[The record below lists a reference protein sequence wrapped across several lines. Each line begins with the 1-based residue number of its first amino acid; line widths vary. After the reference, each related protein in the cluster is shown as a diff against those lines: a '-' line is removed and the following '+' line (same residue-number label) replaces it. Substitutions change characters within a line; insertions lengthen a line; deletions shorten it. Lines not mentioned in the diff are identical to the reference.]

1 MTNQTLW
8 THFKAAVP
16 PAPLNQVF
24 QLEKPSLNLFSQL
37 LILSVSSRL
46 KSLTPSQNFEE
57 EKDVHAQA
65 PDDSL
70 FAELQSHPLNY
81 GLTRLRNQFAQE
93 GRVITSVRQHVVL
106 ESLRHQ
112 FESYDYRL
120 QTHEM

>member
-37 LILSVSSRL
+37 LILSVASRL

-70 FAELQSHPLNY
+70 FAELHSQPLES
-81 GLTRLRNQFAQE
+81 GLKRLRNQFAQE
-93 GRVITSVRQHVVL
+93 GRTITSVRQHVAL
-106 ESLRHQ
+106 ESLRH
-112 FESYDYRL
+112 
-120 QTHEM
+120 